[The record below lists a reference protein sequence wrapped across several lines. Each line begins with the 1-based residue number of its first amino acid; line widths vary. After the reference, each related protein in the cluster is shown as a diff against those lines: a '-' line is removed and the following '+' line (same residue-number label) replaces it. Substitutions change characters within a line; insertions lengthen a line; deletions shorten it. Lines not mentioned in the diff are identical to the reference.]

1 MPKVLMYYS
10 YGNKIGGPLTYI
22 NTIINSPLKDKYEF
36 VTCYQNEAPG
46 GWNGKML
53 KRMISEIKKE
63 KPDIVHVHGAQSE
76 GFYGALA
83 ARRAGCRNIVM
94 TVHGFAFDAS
104 SCRGI
109 KRFLYRHIIE
119 PLSLRWSKQVYCVCK
134 FASERK
140 IVQKNTKKRCYGYIH
155 NPVTALSVDEE
166 RSALRARYG
175 IADNDIVFCISGR
188 ISRDKGFDLLAQAVK
203 KLNAE
208 GKGNFKMLV
217 IGDGPYR
224 VTFSEIMKDEIAA
237 GQIIFSGHTNKVA
250 NHLAA
255 ADAFVFPSYHENL
268 SIALLEACA
277 SSLPAIVFDVGG
289 NAEIITDGEVG
300 YVLKDFSADDFADRM
315 TRLIEDP
322 ELRTSMG
329 KRAKEDVLERFSLEE
344 MCKKIDEVYQNA
356 LR

>member
-53 KRMISEIKKE
+53 KRMIAEIKKE

-83 ARRAGCRNIVM
+83 AKRAGCPNVVM
-94 TVHGFAFDAS
+94 TVHGFAFDDS
-104 SCRGI
+104 NCRGV

-140 IVQKNTKKRCYGYIH
+140 VVRKNAKKRSYGYIH
-155 NPVTALSVDEE
+155 NPVPSLVVDEARTE
-166 RSALRARYG
+166 LRSRYG
-175 IADNDIVFCISGR
+175 IFDDDIVFCISGR
-188 ISRDKGFDLLAQAVK
+188 ISRDKGFDLLAQAIK

-208 GKGNFKMLV
+208 GNGNFKILV

-224 VTFSEIMKDEIAA
+224 ATFSEIMKDEIAA

-250 NHLAA
+250 NYLAA

-289 NAEIITDGEVG
+289 NAEVVVDGETG
-300 YVLKDFSADDFADRM
+300 YVLSSFSAEDFANRM
-315 TRLIEDP
+315 ARMIDDP
-322 ELRTSMG
+322 ELRISMG
-329 KRAKEDVLERFSLEE
+329 KRAKEDVLERFSLEQ
-344 MCKKIDEVYQNA
+344 MCKKIDEVYKSV
-356 LR
+356 LS